1 MVVRILPAVS
11 DGDAARAVETL
22 LSQLPD
28 VEPGPPVGNSTQLL
42 DTLAQLAGESLNDL
56 PEVVL
61 VHELI
66 GPSPALE
73 LVREVG
79 LRFPAVAVI
88 LMTSDSSPAL
98 FSAAMDSG
106 ARGLVGLPLS
116 YDEVTTRV
124 QAAAEWAT
132 GVRRHLGGNELP
144 SGPAGSVVTVAGA
157 KGGVGTTL
165 IAVQLALAAQ
175 ASGNSVA
182 LVDMDLQCGDVA
194 SYLDVQYRR
203 SIIDLAG
210 IRDISPRVLQDAMF
224 THDTGMGLLLA
235 PAEGEKGEEL
245 DDTAARQII
254 GALRAR
260 YQTVVIDCGAQLSSA
275 GATAI
280 EMADTSLL
288 VVTPDV
294 IAVRAA
300 KRASRMWD
308 RLQVRKPAEV
318 VTVVNR
324 TVRSTEIQP
333 PLVERIVGTRLAAT
347 AVPAG
352 FKELQ
357 PAVDAGRI
365 QDLDGRS
372 AVRQAIWGLA
382 AELGLVRPGVEQRP
396 GKRGRLKS
404 DRGAVGV
411 RRRGEG

>member
-28 VEPGPPVGNSTQLL
+28 VEPGTPVGNSTQLL

-372 AVRQAIWGLA
+372 TVRQAIWGLA